1 MTAQQEIE
9 FCKILVVNCFHSVFS
24 KNCNEFHGYKKVY
37 VLFVSMLKRIA
48 SFQFL
53 ISISMLDWFVYFIT
67 CVFLHYFTYV
77 YYLFAKIQQTLSM
90 HLILLDKSFLKIV
103 FGFEM
108 HCSGFWKYL
117 LYFVA
122 WNNLFGAF
130 WLNNWVTIWL
140 IFRSID
146 WLKQFFY
153 QSNVMKVNP
162 VDQPKRV
169 YYIPNLQFAFV
180 SLFLIR
186 FSPQ

>member
-90 HLILLDKSFLKIV
+90 HLILLDKSFLKLYLVLKCIV
-103 FGFEM
+103 LDFE
-108 HCSGFWKYL
+108 
-117 LYFVA
+117 
-122 WNNLFGAF
+122 N
-130 WLNNWVTIWL
+130 I
-140 IFRSID
+140 
-146 WLKQFFY
+146 
-153 QSNVMKVNP
+153 
-162 VDQPKRV
+162 
-169 YYIPNLQFAFV
+169 YYILWPGIIYLA
-180 SLFLIR
+180 R
-186 FSPQ
+186 FDWITG